1 MMRLVSLLP
10 SATEILVK
18 LGLEENLVG
27 VSHEC
32 DYPESVQTLPRLTS
46 SRVNP
51 LLDSSAI
58 HKSVLEV
65 MKNTVSVYDLDVE
78 LLQSLKPDFIVTQ
91 DLCDVCA
98 VSFSQV
104 EEASRELVGA
114 KIISLRPKILRDIWN
129 DVFSIAGTLGVKQNG
144 LEFLEEVDQRVE
156 AVRDRIVKGRQSKP
170 TVLTIEWID
179 PIYVGGM
186 WLPEMIDIAG
196 GQVCIAESGHPA
208 PVVGREALIKINPDV
223 VVVKPCGY
231 KLDQTLKEMELLKK
245 QIPWQDWETRCG
257 TRFYLVDGNSY
268 FNRSG
273 PRILD
278 SLEILA
284 YCTHP
289 DLFMEFGKQYAT
301 GIVSLCSGLGLP
313 SRKM

>member
-1 MMRLVSLLP
+1 MKLVSLLP

-32 DYPESVQTLPRLTS
+32 DYPKTVQSLPRLTS
-46 SRVNP
+46 TRVNP
-51 LLDSSAI
+51 SLDSSAI
-58 HKSVLEV
+58 NKSVLEV
-65 MKNTVSVYDLDVE
+65 MKNAVSVYDLDVE
-78 LLQSLKPDFIVTQ
+78 LLKFLKPDFIVTQ

-104 EEASRELVGA
+104 EEACRELLGA
-114 KIISLRPKILRDIWN
+114 KIISLKPKKLGNIWN
-129 DVFSIAGTLGVKQNG
+129 DVLSTAETLGVKQKG
-144 LEFLEEVDQRVE
+144 QQFLREVDERVKF
-156 AVRDRIVKGRQSKP
+156 VCDRLTDQGNEKP
-170 TVLTIEWID
+170 NVLTIEWID

-196 GQVCIAESGHPA
+196 GQVCIAESGQPA
-208 PVVGREALIKINPDV
+208 PVVDREALTQINPDV

-231 KLDQTLKEMELLKK
+231 KLDQTLKEMELLKN
-245 QIPWQDWETRCG
+245 QIPWQDWQAP
-257 TRFYLVDGNSY
+257 RFYLVDGNSY
-268 FNRSG
+268 FNRPG

-289 DLFMEFGKQYAT
+289 DLFPEFGKQYADGMVT
-301 GIVSLCSGLGLP
+301 LQSGLKLP
-313 SRKM
+313 

>member
-1 MMRLVSLLP
+1 MRLVSLLP

-18 LGLEENLVG
+18 LGLEKNLVG

-32 DYPESVQTLPRLTS
+32 DFPETVQSLPRLTS
-46 SRVNP
+46 THANSK
-51 LLDSSAI
+51 LDSAGI

-65 MKNTVSVYDLDVE
+65 MKNAVSVYDLDVE
-78 LLQSLKPDFIVTQ
+78 LLKSLKPDFIVTQ

-104 EEASRELVGA
+104 EEACRELLDC
-114 KIISLRPKILRDIWN
+114 KIISLRPKRLGDIWD
-129 DVFSIAGTLGVKQNG
+129 DVLNTAETLGVKPKGQQ
-144 LEFLEEVDQRVE
+144 FQQEVDERVQ
-156 AVRDRIVKGRQSKP
+156 AVRDRLTDWGNERPK
-170 TVLTIEWID
+170 VLTIEWID
-179 PIYVGGM
+179 PIYIGGM

-196 GQVCIAESGHPA
+196 GQVCLAESGQPA
-208 PVVGREALIKINPDV
+208 PIISREDLEKIEPDV

-231 KLDQTLKEMELLKK
+231 KLDQTLKELDLLKT
-245 QIPWQDWETRCG
+245 QIPWQDWGARLS

-268 FNRSG
+268 FNRPG

-284 YCTHP
+284 HCTHP
-289 DLFMEFGKQYAT
+289 DLFPEFGEQYAS
-301 GIVSLCSGLGLP
+301 GMISLQSGLELP
-313 SRKM
+313 

>member
-1 MMRLVSLLP
+1 MKLVSLLP

-32 DYPESVQTLPRLTS
+32 DYPETVQSLPRLTS
-46 SRVNP
+46 TRVNP
-51 LLDSSAI
+51 SLDSSAI
-58 HKSVLEV
+58 NKSVLEV
-65 MKNTVSVYDLDVE
+65 MRNAVSVYDLDVE
-78 LLQSLKPDFIVTQ
+78 LLKSLKPDFIVTQ

-104 EEASRELVGA
+104 EQACRELVGA
-114 KIISLRPKILRDIWN
+114 KIISLRPKVLGDIWN
-129 DVFSIAGTLGVKQNG
+129 DVLSTSETLGVKQKG
-144 LEFLEEVDQRVE
+144 QQFLEEVDRRVE
-156 AVRDRIVKGRQSKP
+156 AVRDRLADRGNERPK
-170 TVLTIEWID
+170 VLTIEWID

-196 GQVCIAESGHPA
+196 GQVCIAEIGQPA
-208 PVVGREALIKINPDV
+208 PVVDREALTQTNPDV

-245 QIPWQDWETRCG
+245 QIPAWSNPPRT
-257 TRFYLVDGNSY
+257 YLVDGNSY
-268 FNRSG
+268 FNRPG

-284 YCTHP
+284 HCTHP
-289 DLFMEFGKQYAT
+289 DLFPEFGEQYAE
-301 GIVSLCSGLGLP
+301 GIVALQSGLELP
-313 SRKM
+313 

>member
-1 MMRLVSLLP
+1 MKLVSLLP

-18 LGLEENLVG
+18 LGLEKNLIG

-32 DYPESVQTLPRLTS
+32 DYPKSVQSLPRLTS
-46 SRVNP
+46 THVNP
-51 LLDSSAI
+51 SLDSSAI

-78 LLQSLKPDFIVTQ
+78 LLKSLKPDFIVTQ

-104 EEASRELVGA
+104 KEACQELVGA
-114 KIISLRPKILRDIWN
+114 KIISLRPKMLGDIWN
-129 DVFSIAGTLGVKQNG
+129 DILSTAETLGVKQNG
-144 LEFLEEVDQRVE
+144 LKFQNEVDERVKS
-156 AVRDRIVKGRQSKP
+156 VRDRVVKAKNKRP
-170 TVLTIEWID
+170 NVLTIEWID
-179 PIYVGGM
+179 PIYIGGM

-196 GQVCIAESGHPA
+196 GQVCIAKSGQHA
-208 PVVGREALIKINPDV
+208 PVVDREALTKINPDV
-223 VVVKPCGY
+223 VIVKPCGY
-231 KLDQTLKEMELLKK
+231 KLDQTLKEMDLLKT
-245 QIPWQDWETRCG
+245 QIPWQDWEAKLG

-268 FNRSG
+268 FNRPG

-284 YCTHP
+284 HCTHP
-289 DLFMEFGKQYAT
+289 DLFPEFGEQYAE
-301 GIVSLCSGLGLP
+301 GLIPLGPNLQLP
-313 SRKM
+313 

>member
-1 MMRLVSLLP
+1 MKLVSLLP

-32 DYPESVQTLPRLTS
+32 DYPESVQSLPRLTS
-46 SRVNP
+46 TRVNP
-51 LLDSSAI
+51 SLDSTAI

-65 MKNTVSVYDLDVE
+65 MKNAVSVYDLDVE
-78 LLQSLKPDFIVTQ
+78 LLKSLKPDFIVTQ

-104 EEASRELVGA
+104 EEACRELLGA
-114 KIISLRPKILRDIWN
+114 KIISLRPKMLGDIWN
-129 DVFSIAGTLGVKQNG
+129 DVLSTAETLGVKQKG
-144 LEFLEEVDQRVE
+144 QQFLEEVDVRVKS
-156 AVRDRIVKGRQSKP
+156 VRDRVVKAENKRP
-170 TVLTIEWID
+170 NVLTIEWID

-196 GQVCIAESGHPA
+196 GQVCIAESGQPA
-208 PVVGREALIKINPDV
+208 PVVDREALTNINPDV
-223 VVVKPCGY
+223 VIVKPCGY
-231 KLDQTLKEMELLKK
+231 KLDQTLKEMDLLKT
-245 QIPWQDWETRCG
+245 QIPWQDWEAKLG

-268 FNRSG
+268 FNRPG

-284 YCTHP
+284 HCTHP
-289 DLFMEFGKQYAT
+289 DLFPEFGEQYAD
-301 GIVSLCSGLGLP
+301 GIIELSPRLETP
-313 SRKM
+313 

>member
-1 MMRLVSLLP
+1 MKLVSLLP

-32 DYPESVQTLPRLTS
+32 DYPETVQSLPRLTS
-46 SRVNP
+46 TRVNP
-51 LLDSSAI
+51 SLDSSAI
-58 HKSVLEV
+58 NKSVLEV
-65 MKNTVSVYDLDVE
+65 MRNAVSVYDLDVE
-78 LLQSLKPDFIVTQ
+78 LLKFLKPDFIVTQ

-104 EEASRELVGA
+104 EEACRELLGA
-114 KIISLRPKILRDIWN
+114 KIISLKPKKLGNIWN
-129 DVFSIAGTLGVKQNG
+129 DVLSTAETLGVKQKG
-144 LEFLEEVDQRVE
+144 QQFLREVDERVKF
-156 AVRDRIVKGRQSKP
+156 VCDRLTDQGNEKP
-170 TVLTIEWID
+170 NVLTIEWID

-196 GQVCIAESGHPA
+196 GQVCIAESGQPA
-208 PVVGREALIKINPDV
+208 PVVDREALTQINPDV

-231 KLDQTLKEMELLKK
+231 KLDQTLKEMELLKN
-245 QIPWQDWETRCG
+245 QIPWQDWQAP
-257 TRFYLVDGNSY
+257 RFYLVDGNSY
-268 FNRSG
+268 FNRPG

-289 DLFMEFGKQYAT
+289 DLFPEFGKQYADGMIT
-301 GIVSLCSGLGLP
+301 LQSGLKLP
-313 SRKM
+313 

>member
-1 MMRLVSLLP
+1 MRLVSLLP

-18 LGLEENLVG
+18 LGLEKNLVG

-32 DYPESVQTLPRLTS
+32 DYPATVKSLPRLTS
-46 SRVNP
+46 TRTNSK
-51 LLDSSAI
+51 LDSAGI

-65 MKNTVSVYDLDVE
+65 MKNAVSVYDLDVE
-78 LLQSLKPDFIVTQ
+78 LLKSLKPDFIVTQ

-104 EEASRELVGA
+104 EEACRELLDCQ
-114 KIISLRPKILRDIWN
+114 IISLRPKRLVDIWS
-129 DVFSIAGTLGVKQNG
+129 DVLETAETLGVKPSAF
-144 LEFLEEVDQRVE
+144 EFQKEVDDRVK
-156 AVRDRIVKGRQSKP
+156 VVQDRLSGKGQSRP
-170 TVLTIEWID
+170 NVLTIEWID

-196 GQVCIAESGHPA
+196 GRVCIAESGQPA
-208 PVVGREALIKINPDV
+208 PIVDRQALTQIEPDV
-223 VVVKPCGY
+223 VVVKPCGF
-231 KLDQTLKEMELLKK
+231 KLNQTLKELDTLKT
-245 QIPWQDWETRCG
+245 QIPWQDWEEKLR

-268 FNRSG
+268 FNRPG

-284 YCTHP
+284 YCNHP
-289 DLFMEFGKQYAT
+289 DLFPEFGKQYAA
-301 GIVSLCSGLGLP
+301 GIISLKPGLELP
-313 SRKM
+313 